1 MKPRLGENFGPL
13 CVTQISVSP
22 RLLGCPLLAHH
33 LFFQL
38 RSANMTDLAPSMDQ
52 VVLPTDESFEEF
64 RSLCMDEEG
73 WTDVLKDDK
82 YRVWTRKV

>member
-1 MKPRLGENFGPL
+1 
-13 CVTQISVSP
+13 
-22 RLLGCPLLAHH
+22 
-33 LFFQL
+33 
-38 RSANMTDLAPSMDQ
+38 MTDLAPSMDQ